1 MQQILKPLIN
11 RAARKAQR
19 LGRLNEHFF
28 SLGIQAFSMDQFVE
42 YLNGHGLEKGK
53 VVVKTNSGY
62 QDCRDDDYK
71 PQGMVFLVM
80 DAALARKIAVLGF
93 LPESSLT

>member
-1 MQQILKPLIN
+1 MKLKMIIN

-19 LGRLNEHFF
+19 FGRLDEYFF
-28 SLGIQAFSMDQFVE
+28 SLGIQAFSMDEFVE
-42 YLNGHGLEKGK
+42 YLNNNGLEKDK

-71 PQGMVFLVM
+71 PQGMVFLVI
-80 DAALARKIAVLGF
+80 DAELMTKIAVLGF
-93 LPESSLT
+93 LPESSSV